1 MRANKDA
8 QFAKYMNEEPRTV
21 IPAKAGIQSLQ
32 SKKKSL
38 DACLRGHDEV
48 LIFFLEGVI

>member
-1 MRANKDA
+1 MNKNLELSFPKSVPLRR
-8 QFAKYMNEEPRTV
+8 QG
-21 IPAKAGIQSLQ
+21 AGIQSLQ

-38 DACLRGHDEV
+38 DARLRGYDEV